1 MIEIVPFSGIQILD
15 FELDLSTV
23 DAPRKHFAIT
33 DEQNLVLL
41 NAGQTT
47 AHRDQFSEKYSSVIN
62 DFQEQWLPAPIFK
75 FAGTR
80 DGSDTFEAG
89 PTTWARMRIK
99 IKSRSK
105 EGEIEKVICQI
116 AMDTTIDLDN
126 NPRLSSEDYYLMPS
140 NFDLL
145 GEKEFGF
152 VSSASEMYWFLESV
166 LEDEGEDR
174 DTQKWVTEWISEALL
189 EGGAKPQRLTRNK
202 SWAKY
207 FTLVEIFG
215 NLNIPRIK
223 LLDTYSPNNSYTP
236 IPTDFV
242 IDLGN
247 SRTCGILLEKPE
259 THNIQIE
266 SAIPFK
272 IRDFENA
279 HVYESGLI
287 ESRIELAQANFGRYD
302 LARKSGRH
310 EAFLWPSP
318 ARIGSEAQSIQNK
331 TDGTEA
337 PSGLSSSK
345 RYLCETSLSE
355 REWRFADT
363 KSNIIPP
370 VAKKSKYILNQQGEI
385 RGAQDP
391 PTTELKFSKSSFV
404 MFMIAELIA
413 HAFVQ
418 INNPQER
425 KKRPNATSPRR
436 LSRIILT
443 IPTATP
449 AFEQHI
455 LRKRAKDALDYVW
468 EMMGL
473 PSQNGIL
480 QKPDLF
486 IDWDEA
492 SCSQQV
498 FLFNEVSETYRGQA
512 SNYFLDYG
520 KLREF
525 DGIKK
530 NSLKIASVDIGGGT
544 TDLMIT
550 SYTCEAGDVIHPL
563 QEFREG
569 FRIAGDDI
577 VFALIK
583 DGMLPIFEKFLRD
596 EGGQNVD
603 VSLANFFKTVQDSE
617 TQLKSTFTNS
627 VLVPIAI
634 KIMKLFE
641 SEELAYADF
650 TRSKV
655 EINNNG
661 VFDKMLDQIAKNCGI
676 DQWPEKSLNIR
687 ISKGQYETCIDNI
700 LSKVIKNISIALNN
714 FDCDYVLLT
723 GRPSKQPYV
732 RKLFENA
739 FILPPH
745 RLISLHDYPVGSWYP
760 FRDPLSG
767 KIGDPKSTVVVGALL
782 NSVSSRELTNYS
794 FKSEKLLMKTTANF
808 IGEMETSGQIKDDK
822 IIIDNVANQNQEEF
836 EFKFFNPIHIGSR
849 QINDELWTTSPLY
862 RLSLSSPDSN
872 TVPMPLRVVLSRN
885 PDAFDDDPYWSA
897 SDIERMKELIK
908 IEEIEDSDGKR
919 LPIETLNLSFNT
931 LGKLNNYWL
940 ETGLFM

>member
-1 MIEIVPFSGIQILD
+1 
-15 FELDLSTV
+15 
-23 DAPRKHFAIT
+23 
-33 DEQNLVLL
+33 
-41 NAGQTT
+41 
-47 AHRDQFSEKYSSVIN
+47 
-62 DFQEQWLPAPIFK
+62 
-75 FAGTR
+75 
-80 DGSDTFEAG
+80 
-89 PTTWARMRIK
+89 
-99 IKSRSK
+99 
-105 EGEIEKVICQI
+105 
-116 AMDTTIDLDN
+116 
-126 NPRLSSEDYYLMPS
+126 
-140 NFDLL
+140 
-145 GEKEFGF
+145 
-152 VSSASEMYWFLESV
+152 
-166 LEDEGEDR
+166 
-174 DTQKWVTEWISEALL
+174 
-189 EGGAKPQRLTRNK
+189 
-202 SWAKY
+202 
-207 FTLVEIFG
+207 
-215 NLNIPRIK
+215 
-223 LLDTYSPNNSYTP
+223 
-236 IPTDFV
+236 
-242 IDLGN
+242 
-247 SRTCGILLEKPE
+247 
-259 THNIQIE
+259 
-266 SAIPFK
+266 
-272 IRDFENA
+272 
-279 HVYESGLI
+279 
-287 ESRIELAQANFGRYD
+287 
-302 LARKSGRH
+302 
-310 EAFLWPSP
+310 
-318 ARIGSEAQSIQNK
+318 
-331 TDGTEA
+331 
-337 PSGLSSSK
+337 
-345 RYLCETSLSE
+345 
-355 REWRFADT
+355 
-363 KSNIIPP
+363 
-370 VAKKSKYILNQQGEI
+370 
-385 RGAQDP
+385 
-391 PTTELKFSKSSFV
+391 
-404 MFMIAELIA
+404 
-413 HAFVQ
+413 
-418 INNPQER
+418 
-425 KKRPNATSPRR
+425 
-436 LSRIILT
+436 
-443 IPTATP
+443 
-449 AFEQHI
+449 
-455 LRKRAKDALDYVW
+455 
-468 EMMGL
+468 
-473 PSQNGIL
+473 
-480 QKPDLF
+480 
-486 IDWDEA
+486 
-492 SCSQQV
+492 
-498 FLFNEVSETYRGQA
+498 
-512 SNYFLDYG
+512 
-520 KLREF
+520 
-525 DGIKK
+525 
-530 NSLKIASVDIGGGT
+530 
-544 TDLMIT
+544 
-550 SYTCEAGDVIHPL
+550 
-563 QEFREG
+563 
-569 FRIAGDDI
+569 
-577 VFALIK
+577 
-583 DGMLPIFEKFLRD
+583 LRD

-661 VFDKMLDQIAKNCGI
+661 VFDKMLNQIAQNCSI

-782 NSVSSRELTNYS
+782 NSVSSQELTNYS

-885 PDAFDDDPYWSA
+885 PDAFDDDPYWNA